1 MAKKAKEP
9 FTFESNLDK
18 ITAKIQEKPQKVMNV
33 MGQNLV
39 KEIKST
45 TMKTQFH
52 QRRAI
57 LTKTL
62 GYWARKQERDLQI
75 GFKMSIPGIVGKM
88 ITGQEEDP
96 IKPVVVKNAQTIQD
110 MITTALNEIQKQFGK

>member
-1 MAKKAKEP
+1 MARKKKEP

-18 ITAKIQEKPQKVMNV
+18 IVPKIEETPQKVMNIV
-33 MGQNLV
+33 GKNLV

-45 TMKTQFH
+45 TMNQQFH
-52 QRRAI
+52 QRKAI
-57 LTKTL
+57 LKKTL
-62 GYWARKQERDLQI
+62 GYWARKKEKDLQI

-88 ITGQEEDP
+88 ITGQEDDP

-110 MITTALNEIQKQFGK
+110 MIAVAINEIGKKG

>member
-1 MAKKAKEP
+1 MAKKTP

-18 ITAKIQEKPQKVMNV
+18 IVPKIEETPFKVMNIV
-33 MGQNLV
+33 GKNIV

-45 TMKTQFH
+45 TMKSQFH

-62 GYWARKQERDLQI
+62 GFWARKKEKDLQI
-75 GFKMSIPGIVGKM
+75 GFKMSIPGIVGNM
-88 ITGQEEDP
+88 ITGKEADP
-96 IKPVVVKNAQTIQD
+96 IKPAVVKNAQVIQD
-110 MITTALNEIQKQFGK
+110 MIKAAIDEIGKKG